1 MNVFLV
7 TGGAGFIGCHFIEY
21 MFNNYG
27 DCKIVCVD
35 KLTYA
40 GKMSNITSFAGKN
53 FVFYKNDICNRAAME
68 KIFAKEKPSA
78 VINFAAESH
87 VDRSFLMPDVFF
99 KTNVTGTRVLLDVC
113 LKYGVKRFHQ
123 VSTDEVYGGI
133 SAKDFLAEGSNLAAF
148 TEKSP
153 LNPTNPY
160 SASKAAA
167 DLLVLSYGKSFDIYV
182 TVSRGTNNYGLYQY
196 PEKLIPLTVKRALS
210 NEIVPVY
217 GRGEDIR
224 DWLCVKDHCAAIG
237 LILKNGGKGE
247 IYNVCGNN
255 KMKNI
260 QVVKKVLA
268 LTERPQSL
276 IRFVPQRVSN
286 DECYNI
292 CDRKI
297 REELGFSPVCD
308 FDEQLKEI
316 VCFQRGDKKRGGNE
330 KT

>member
-1 MNVFLV
+1 MDVFLI
-7 TGGAGFIGCHFIEY
+7 TGGAGFIGCHFIDY
-21 MFNNYG
+21 MFENFG

-40 GKMSNITSFAGKN
+40 GKRSNIARFLGKN

-87 VDRSFLMPDVFF
+87 VDRSFVNPGVFF
-99 KTNVTGTRVLLDVC
+99 KTNVMGTRVLLDVC
-113 LKYGVKRFHQ
+113 IKYGVKRFHQ

-133 SAKDFLAEGSNLAAF
+133 SAKDFLTEGSNLTAF

-153 LNPTNPY
+153 LTPTNPY

-167 DLLVLSYGKSFDIYV
+167 DLLVLSYGKSFDICV

-196 PEKLIPLTVKRALS
+196 PEKLIPLTVKRALA
-210 NEIVPVY
+210 NEKIPVY
-217 GRGEDIR
+217 GRGEEIR

-237 LILKNGGKGE
+237 LILKNGESGE

-260 QVVKKVLA
+260 QVVKKIIG
-268 LTERPQSL
+268 LTNRPQSL
-276 IRFVPQRVSN
+276 IMFVPQRVSN

-292 CDRKI
+292 SDSKI
-297 REELGFSPVCD
+297 REKLGWMPVCD
-308 FDEQLKEI
+308 FDKQLKEI
-316 VCFQRGDKKRGGNE
+316 VDNQMQSKGAF
-330 KT
+330 